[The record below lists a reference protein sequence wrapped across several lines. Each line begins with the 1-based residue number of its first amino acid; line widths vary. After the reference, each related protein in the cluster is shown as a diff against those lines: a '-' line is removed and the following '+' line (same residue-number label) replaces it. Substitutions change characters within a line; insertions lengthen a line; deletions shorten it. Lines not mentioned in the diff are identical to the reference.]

1 MATLEH
7 DWFAQPLPD
16 NVSIG
21 QRSWLYSTF
30 AFRHFHSRQASGV
43 RIGNDSGVYNG
54 SFFDLGPQGEVE
66 IGNYCTLVG
75 AIICSNRRI
84 VIHDYVFIAHEV
96 TLADHAFGV
105 PLAATSTAAIART
118 TGTTVQPAIEIGENA
133 WIGARAI
140 LLAGAHIGAGSI
152 VGAAAVVDFA
162 VPPNSIVAGN
172 PARVVGWWPV
182 TEKAQEG

>member
-1 MATLEH
+1 MAVLEH
-7 DWFAQPLPD
+7 DWFLQPLPE

-21 QRSWLYSTF
+21 QRSWLYSAF
-30 AFRHFHSRQASGV
+30 AFRHFYSQQASAV
-43 RIGNDSGVYNG
+43 RIGTDSGVYNG
-54 SFFDLGPQGEVE
+54 SFFDLGPQGEIE

-75 AIICSNRRI
+75 AIICSNQRI

-96 TLADHAFGV
+96 TLADGAFAIPVTTPGTV
-105 PLAATSTAAIART
+105 PIGTASP
-118 TGTTVQPAIEIGENA
+118 GTTSKTTVPPAIEIGENA

-172 PARVVGWWPV
+172 PARIVSRIPC
-182 TEKAQEG
+182 

>member
-1 MATLEH
+1 MGKLEH
-7 DWFAQPLPD
+7 DWFPQPLPG

-54 SFFDLGPQGEVE
+54 CFFDLGPQGEVE
-66 IGNYCTLVG
+66 IGEYCTLVG

-96 TLADHAFGV
+96 TLADGAFAI
-105 PLAATSTAAIART
+105 PAATRAATPMGIAAELDLR
-118 TGTTVQPAIEIGENA
+118 PAIEIGENA

-140 LLAGAHIGAGSI
+140 LLAGAQIGAGSV
-152 VGAAAVVDFA
+152 VGAAAVVDFV

-172 PARVVGWWPV
+172 PARVVSRVSG
-182 TEKAQEG
+182 

>member
-7 DWFAQPLPD
+7 DWFPQPLPE

-30 AFRHFHSRQASGV
+30 AFRHFHSRRESAV
-43 RIGNDSGVYNG
+43 RIGSDSGVYNG
-54 SFFDLGPQGEVE
+54 CFFDLGPEGEVE

-96 TLADHAFGV
+96 TLADGAFAIPAVTHG
-105 PLAATSTAAIART
+105 AAPMGTAAGSDLR
-118 TGTTVQPAIEIGENA
+118 PAIEIGENA

-140 LLAGAHIGAGSI
+140 LLAGAQIGAGSV
-152 VGAAAVVDFA
+152 VGAAAVVDFV

-172 PARVVGWWPV
+172 PARVVARVPG
-182 TEKAQEG
+182 

>member
-7 DWFAQPLPD
+7 DWFPQDLPG

-30 AFRHFHSRQASGV
+30 AFRHFHSQQASGV

-54 SFFDLGPQGEVE
+54 SFFDLGPEGEVE
-66 IGNYCTLVG
+66 IGDFCTLVG
-75 AIICSNRRI
+75 AIICTNRRI

-96 TLADHAFGV
+96 TLADDAFGR
-105 PLAATSTAAIART
+105 PYAAAGAEAGGTVGRVAIH
-118 TGTTVQPAIEIGENA
+118 PAIEIGENA

-140 LLAGAHIGAGSI
+140 LLAGAHIGARSI
-152 VGAAAVVDFA
+152 IGAAAVVDFV
-162 VPPNSIVAGN
+162 VPPNSVVAGN
-172 PARVVGWWPV
+172 PARVVASSP
-182 TEKAQEG
+182 

>member
-7 DWFAQPLPD
+7 DWFPQPLPE

-30 AFRHFHSRQASGV
+30 AFRHFHSRQAGGV

-96 TLADHAFGV
+96 TLSDSAFGM
-105 PLAATSTAAIART
+105 PIAAARAEPVDMVGRAAIR
-118 TGTTVQPAIEIGENA
+118 PAIEIGENA

-162 VPPNSIVAGN
+162 VPPNSVVAGN
-172 PARVVGWWPV
+172 PARIVARGR
-182 TEKAQEG
+182 G